1 MQFTTNRLQ
10 ELRLKKAEI
19 KFSKKTFPQHF
30 PIISNALKGS
40 QEPTV
45 RTTAAFLAES
55 RSRSCAKTAP
65 TFRKDVRRMV
75 QDNPAHSVFQ
85 KKTTAAFALV

>member
-19 KFSKKTFPQHF
+19 EFSKKTFPQHF
-30 PIISNALKGS
+30 PIISNTLRGS

-65 TFRKDVRRMV
+65 AFRKDIRRMV
-75 QDNPAHSVFQ
+75 QDCPTHGRFQ

>member
-1 MQFTTNRLQ
+1 MRFITNRLQ

-19 KFSKKTFPQHF
+19 KFSKKIFPLHF
-30 PIISNALKGS
+30 PIVSNTLRGS

-55 RSRSCAKTAP
+55 RSRSCAETAP
-65 TFRKDVRRMV
+65 AFRKDVRRMV
-75 QDNPAHSVFQ
+75 QNNPAHSVFQ
-85 KKTTAAFALV
+85 EKAVTAFAPV